1 MVEVDLDG
9 RCSQEQR
16 WIPGRR
22 TLIGQDVIP
31 QMLKL
36 NISHSLCSIPPCNN
50 IAYVQVRLGTILFYF
65 VKRCHMS
72 DVVD

>member
-16 WIPGRR
+16 WIPGHR
-22 TLIGQDVIP
+22 TLIGQGLIA
-31 QMLKL
+31 QMLNL
-36 NISHSLCSIPPCNN
+36 NITHSLSSIPPCNN
-50 IAYVQVRLGTILFYF
+50 IAYVKARLALFCFILLKGTT
-65 VKRCHMS
+65 CH